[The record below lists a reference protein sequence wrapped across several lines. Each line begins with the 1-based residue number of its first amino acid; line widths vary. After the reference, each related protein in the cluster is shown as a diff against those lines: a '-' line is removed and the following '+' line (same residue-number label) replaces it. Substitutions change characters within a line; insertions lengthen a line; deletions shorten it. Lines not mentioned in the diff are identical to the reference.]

1 MQMKAEIHPSLG
13 RLAFLLG
20 TWTGQGRGEYP
31 TIESFTYYE
40 TVSFEHYGKPFLA
53 YQQRTQDADG
63 APLHAEAGY
72 LRPVDESSVELVIA
86 QPTGIAEIY
95 SGTQDGTRL
104 ELASLWVGRSP
115 TAKRVDRVGR
125 TVEVSDNALTYELFM
140 ASVGQPY
147 QWQLGATLHRIS

>member
-53 YQQRTQDADG
+53 YQQRTQ
-63 APLHAEAGY
+63 
-72 LRPVDESSVELVIA
+72 
-86 QPTGIAEIY
+86 
-95 SGTQDGTRL
+95 
-104 ELASLWVGRSP
+104 GR
-115 TAKRVDRVGR
+115 R
-125 TVEVSDNALTYELFM
+125 
-140 ASVGQPY
+140 
-147 QWQLGATLHRIS
+147 WGATPCRGRLPAPGR